1 MAEQNPYESPLTAN
15 QPPPRD
21 GQAVKNLAN
30 IGLMLSL
37 IGLAGVA
44 LVGWT
49 SPVISIIGMY
59 LALACLPGTIL
70 CFVSY
75 VLRPSRATA
84 LGIAAGAFGSLY
96 LPTFWFSITRH

>member
-1 MAEQNPYESPLTAN
+1 MEQNPYESPWSAN
-15 QPPPRD
+15 QSPPKV
-21 GQAVKNLAN
+21 GQAITNIAN

-49 SPVISIIGMY
+49 SPIISTIGMY

-84 LGIAAGAFGSLY
+84 LGMVG
-96 LPTFWFSITRH
+96 